1 MFVLNDNLIRKK
13 YIESNIANSVL
24 NIFYMTLWVS
34 YILYVIEERV
44 IRLHFGYLLTG
55 ILNVATMQIDTNLLK
70 YIFFNWVG

>member
-1 MFVLNDNLIRKK
+1 MFVLNDSLIRKK

-44 IRLHFGYLLTG
+44 IRLHFGYLL

>member
-44 IRLHFGYLLTG
+44 IRLHFGYLL

>member
-24 NIFYMTLWVS
+24 NIFYITLWVS

-44 IRLHFGYLLTG
+44 IRLHFGYLL